1 MAASLY
7 AAMKS
12 SAARADSVPVWAA
25 SPSRC
30 IPSVRLQICIAT
42 GLAAG
47 LAASYALMIG
57 AVAMDCGPQ
66 CEQQKIRLGETIHDA
81 TLHHIEQRDAIIE
94 LGGPMAFVGFGV
106 AGYAACMEVLS

>member
-1 MAASLY
+1 MKVAIVIVAFVCWGCAALTDRP
-7 AAMKS
+7 K
-12 SAARADSVPVWAA
+12 PV
-25 SPSRC
+25 C
-30 IPSVRLQICIAT
+30 VAT

-47 LAASYALMIG
+47 LAASYGLMIG

-94 LGGPMAFVGFGV
+94 LGAPMAFVGFGLG
-106 AGYAACMEVLS
+106 GYAACMEVLS